1 MTLSTMSH
9 RVYANRHPALNVQ
22 LLQQCLL
29 LLFSPQSSL
38 WPIGSSGL
46 VYTVLYT
53 CQTLQFQGFR
63 DSQNR
68 LAPHCKLPALGLER
82 SWGVSGTADSVGTA
96 WVSSLSQRKREEE
109 EDEREKGTKVKVRER
124 GTKEEEK
131 EKDDSGI
138 KEVNI
143 WVWCVF
149 ECVSAFGTG
158 CQWSVVTVRQALGPQ
173 GLLSLALS
181 TSGWLCRTEGRNG
194 KGREMKEERERALL
208 APCHWP

>member
-96 WVSSLSQRKREEE
+96 WVSSLSQRKREEG
-109 EDEREKGTKVKVRER
+109 EDEREKETKVKVRER

-131 EKDDSGI
+131 GWQWNKGG
-138 KEVNI
+138 KHMGVVCI
-143 WVWCVF
+143 WVCQCLWDRLSM
-149 ECVSAFGTG
+149 VSCHCPTG
-158 CQWSVVTVRQALGPQ
+158 SWPSGAPVTGPEHLGVTV
-173 GLLSLALS
+173 
-181 TSGWLCRTEGRNG
+181 
-194 KGREMKEERERALL
+194 
-208 APCHWP
+208 